1 MYVTSNFMRRN
12 IQISMACALALA
24 FVGVAT
30 LRAAEEGS
38 VQGKAIVRAVHGN
51 VEYQSGGGWAPL
63 KVNTELDAGVVVR
76 TGPESSAD
84 LSVNGTSSALRIEAE
99 TTLGIPTMTR
109 TSPSHDAD
117 QQTMLDLQ
125 DGAIL
130 GNVKKITANSQ
141 YEIKTPHGVAGIR
154 GTDYH
159 VKSRLEPDGRHRV
172 TFTSITGQV
181 IVSAV
186 VDPGGPSVVKVLR
199 DGESW
204 TPGYGD
210 VQPTP
215 VYELQLFEGE
225 LGELMANTNPQ
236 FGAPGQPPP
245 LLNPFPTGGQS
256 SPSASQ

>member
-1 MYVTSNFMRRN
+1 MYVTRNFMRN
-12 IQISMACALALA
+12 IQISMAGALALA

-30 LRAAEEGS
+30 LNAAEEGS
-38 VQGKAIVRAVHGN
+38 VQGTAIVRAVHGN
-51 VEYQSGGGWAPL
+51 VEYQSGGGWTPL
-63 KVNTELDAGVVVR
+63 KVNAELDAGVVVR

-84 LSVNGTSSALRIEAE
+84 LSVNGRTSALRIEAE
-99 TTLGIPTMTR
+99 TTLGIPTMSR
-109 TSPSHDAD
+109 TDSSHDAD
-117 QQTMLDLQ
+117 EQTMLDLQ

-159 VKSRLEPDGRHRV
+159 VQSKLEPDGRHRV

-215 VYELQLFEGE
+215 VYELQLFTGE
-225 LGELMANTNPQ
+225 LAELMAANGPI
-236 FGAPGQPPP
+236 GAPGTPPP
-245 LLNPFPTGGQS
+245 VLNPFPTGGQS
-256 SPSASQ
+256 SVNSAQ

>member
-1 MYVTSNFMRRN
+1 MRN
-12 IQISMACALALA
+12 KQISIACALALA

-30 LRAAEEGS
+30 LKSAQDGS

-63 KVNTELDAGVVVR
+63 KPNSELDAGVVIR
-76 TGPESSAD
+76 TGPDSSAD

-99 TTLGIPTMTR
+99 TTVGIPTMTR
-109 TSPSHDAD
+109 TDSGHDAD

-130 GNVKKITANSQ
+130 GNVKKISANST

-172 TFTSITGQV
+172 TFTSISGQV

-186 VDPGGPSVVKVLR
+186 VDQGGPSVVKVLR

-215 VYELQLFEGE
+215 VYELQSYVTGLSGLES
-225 LGELMANTNPQ
+225 AVSPI
-236 FGAPGQPPP
+236 GAPGQPPP
-245 LLNPFPTGGQS
+245 LINPFPTTGQS
-256 SPSASQ
+256 SPSIAE